1 MSSVVWD
8 SDTVLQKVGKNIEE
22 LGHVKLDPNSNTA
35 VLWLRD
41 TQNVFGVNGG
51 YVRGDEFPT
60 MTDAKENAADSMSAR
75 LLHQTWLAGLVKSGK
90 AGRVAVR
97 ALAGI
102 QDDKPLTESTFKEEM
117 ERRDKAERVWKIL
130 SFILGVL
137 SLVFVFL

>member
-1 MSSVVWD
+1 MSIVVWD
-8 SDTVLQKVGKNIEE
+8 GDNVLQKVGKNVEE
-22 LGHVKLDPNSNTA
+22 LGHVKFDPNSNTA

-75 LLHQTWLAGLVKSGK
+75 LLHQAWLAGLAKSGK

-102 QDDKPLTESTFKEEM
+102 HKPLTESTFKEEM
-117 ERRDKAERVWKIL
+117 ERRDRAERVWKIL